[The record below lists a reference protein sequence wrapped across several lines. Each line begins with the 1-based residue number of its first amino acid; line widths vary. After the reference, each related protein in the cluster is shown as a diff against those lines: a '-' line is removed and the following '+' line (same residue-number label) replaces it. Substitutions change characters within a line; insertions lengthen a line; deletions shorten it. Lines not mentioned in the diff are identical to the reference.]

1 MKYEVVIAFII
12 RKFLDSWRK
21 EKEWDNNQIE
31 SALCKF
37 WIKFK
42 RGLKMKKKSIDVL

>member
-1 MKYEVVIAFII
+1 MKQSLHLSYESFWIPG
-12 RKFLDSWRK
+12 RK

-42 RGLKMKKKSIDVL
+42 RGLKIKKKSIDVL